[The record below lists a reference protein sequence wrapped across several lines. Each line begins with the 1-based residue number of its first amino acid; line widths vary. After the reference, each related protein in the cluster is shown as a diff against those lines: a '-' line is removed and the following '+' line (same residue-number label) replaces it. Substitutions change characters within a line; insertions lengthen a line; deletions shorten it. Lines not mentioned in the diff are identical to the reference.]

1 MAGGGIVRIEGWL
14 KKNTFH
20 HSQFMNV
27 EKLVRLKEK
36 QGLKISLALPT
47 LNEEETI
54 AREITVFRSELM
66 EAHPLIDELAI
77 IDSGSTDR
85 TCELAVRYGADV
97 YKAEDYLK
105 EEGYYTGKGE
115 NLWKSLYLLK
125 GDIIIWIDADIKNV
139 HPKFAYGLVGPLL
152 ADKSI
157 GYVKAF
163 YERPFIVGNGTQPS
177 SGGRVTELLVRPL
190 LNLFFPDLAAFIQPL
205 SGEYAGRREILEQV
219 PFFIGYGVETCL
231 LIDICKEFGLKAMA
245 QVDLDRR
252 VHRHQ
257 RLRALS
263 EMSFNILQ
271 AFFRRVEDMD
281 ILTLNEEM
289 SRTMRIFKRLR
300 TGYRFDIYE
309 HEVVERP
316 PMITIPAY
324 RHKRQKIEN
333 KG

>member
-1 MAGGGIVRIEGWL
+1 MKPENWL

-20 HSQFMNV
+20 HSQFVDV
-27 EKLVRLKEK
+27 EKLIRMKEE
-36 QGLKISLALPT
+36 QGVKISLALPT

-54 AREITVFRSELM
+54 VSELLVFRSALM
-66 EAHPLIDELAI
+66 ETHPLLDELAI

-85 TCELAVRYGADV
+85 TCEFAARYGADV
-97 YKAEDYLK
+97 YKAEDCLK
-105 EEGYYTGKGE
+105 EEGAHTGKGE

-152 ADKSI
+152 TDKSL

-163 YERPFIVGNGTQPS
+163 YERPLAAVNGAQPT

-190 LNLFFPDLAAFIQPL
+190 LNMFFPDLAAFIQPL

-231 LIDICKEFGLKAMA
+231 LIDIYRKFGLEAMA

-252 VHRHQ
+252 VHRNQ

-263 EMSFNILQ
+263 KMSFNILQ
-271 AFFRRVEDMD
+271 ALCHRVGE
-281 ILTLNEEM
+281 LNVFTLNEEIN
-289 SRTMRIFKRLR
+289 RTMRLFKRVG
-300 TGYRFDIYE
+300 TEYHFDIHEYE
-309 HEVVERP
+309 AVERP

-324 RHKRQKIEN
+324 REKRQLDS
-333 KG
+333 